1 MMLQLSVDR
10 EGVSTAPGWNIVETK
25 KSQKRA
31 AFLHLVL
38 THSLYICASVIKR
51 SRNIFAQAK
60 LNLADVGQF
69 RQVILNF
76 ISNHYLL
83 YVLNYTTI

>member
-1 MMLQLSVDR
+1 M
-10 EGVSTAPGWNIVETK
+10 
-25 KSQKRA
+25 
-31 AFLHLVL
+31 
-38 THSLYICASVIKR
+38 
-51 SRNIFAQAK
+51 FAQAK

-83 YVLNYTTI
+83 YVLNDTTI